1 MAERS
6 QSQKTNSK
14 LPMFEFEPD
23 EYIFTKLAYYFKR
36 RKRKKEE
43 SKANVVN
50 LSDLKPR
57 LTIFARAITG
67 EAIEIYDAER
77 EGGYKNNNFFLPSK
91 FFDFQTVD
99 ENISFYLF
107 RILYLSIQKNLN
119 LNWNDNQE
127 HELLESQQKANETSS
142 IVLETLFEQFP
153 ITKKYFEQFKKHYES
168 KVKDELLT
176 DYTFIFGKW
185 MRNNPEE
192 DSNNKLKNFTDK
204 VKKGKEEKPKTILK
218 SKAVEEIISVQVD
231 EKQREDATTQHQ
243 FEKVETADEFGG
255 NWRDMDGDDDLKDH
269 ENALDELNMKYTVR
283 VDDTAHSVY
292 QADFVENTTVSE
304 SAEVDSSGYHILYD
318 EWNYSKR
325 KYKENFCK
333 VYPKTLLKTNV
344 PYYKKTL
351 NQNKST
357 LNGLRKMLT
366 AVNNKYL
373 QQRRQTQG
381 EEFDIDAITDLFV
394 DVHSGHTPSEKIY
407 LSKRKKEKNI
417 SILLLLDISLSS
429 DGYAGGNRVID
440 VEKQVSILFGE
451 ILNEF
456 NIDFSIDC
464 FYSKTR
470 NHSTY
475 ITIKDF
481 DGDWNKAKLKVG
493 AVEPN
498 GYTRIGAALR
508 HSGAMLD
515 KRDTKNKWVILIS
528 DGKPND
534 YDKYEGKYGIND
546 VKQALRELNERQI
559 NSYALAI
566 EAQAK
571 YYLPQMFGQNH
582 YQILTT
588 PVEMLKSLV
597 LLYEKIKHQS

>member
-1 MAERS
+1 M
-6 QSQKTNSK
+6 
-14 LPMFEFEPD
+14 FEPD
-23 EYIFTKLAYYFKR
+23 EYLFTKLAYYFKR
-36 RKRKKEE
+36 KSKKRQ
-43 SKANVVN
+43 ADILHAVN
-50 LSDLKPR
+50 LNDLKPR
-57 LTIFARAITG
+57 LTILARAITG
-67 EAIEIYDAER
+67 ESIDIYEAER
-77 EGGYKNNNFFLPSK
+77 EGGYKNNNFFLPSR
-91 FFDFQTVD
+91 FVEFTSVD

-107 RILYLSIQKNLN
+107 RILYLSVQKNLE

-127 HELLESQQKANETSS
+127 HELLESQQKAEENANKVLTS
-142 IVLETLFEQFP
+142 LFEQFP
-153 ITKKYFEQFKKHYES
+153 ITEKYYNKFVQFYSEKQKSYTA
-168 KVKDELLT
+168 KDFS
-176 DYTFIFGKW
+176 FIYGKW

-192 DSNNKLKNFTDK
+192 ASEEKLQNFTEK
-204 VKKGKEEKPKTILK
+204 VKKADEEKPKTILK
-218 SKAVEEIISVQVD
+218 SNAVEEIISVQVD
-231 EKQREDATTQHQ
+231 IKQQEDAVLQHQ
-243 FEKVETADEFGG
+243 FEKVETAEEFGG
-255 NWRDMDGDDDLKDH
+255 NFRDFDGEDELDDH
-269 ENALDELNMKYTVR
+269 SNALEDINMKYTVR
-283 VDDTAHSVY
+283 VDDTVHSVY
-292 QADFVENTTVSE
+292 QADFIENTTVSE
-304 SAEVDSSGYHILYD
+304 SSEIDSKGYHIKYD
-318 EWNYSKR
+318 EWDYTKR
-325 KYKENFCK
+325 SYKPDFCK
-333 VYPKTLLKTNV
+333 VYPKSLLKTDV

-351 NQNKST
+351 NDNRST

-366 AVNNKYL
+366 TVNNKYQ

-407 LSKRKKEKNI
+407 ISKRKKEKDL

-429 DGYAGGNRVID
+429 DGYAAGNKVID

-451 ILNEF
+451 ILEEF

-470 NHSTY
+470 NHSSY

-481 DGDWNKAKLKVG
+481 DEDWNKAKFKVG
-493 AVEPN
+493 AVEPS

-534 YDKYEGKYGIND
+534 YDKYEGKYGVND
-546 VKQALRELNERQI
+546 VKQALRELNERNI

-588 PVEMLKSLV
+588 PSELLKYLV
-597 LLYEKIKHQS
+597 QLYEKIKHQS

>member
-1 MAERS
+1 M
-6 QSQKTNSK
+6 
-14 LPMFEFEPD
+14 FEPD

-36 RKRKKEE
+36 KKLKKQENIE
-43 SKANVVN
+43 HAVLLN
-50 LSDLKPR
+50 DLKPR

-67 EAIEIYDAER
+67 QTIEIYEAER

-91 FFDFQTVD
+91 FEEFLSVD
-99 ENISFYLF
+99 ENVSFYLF
-107 RILYLSIQKNLN
+107 RILYLSVQKNLD

-127 HELLESQQKANETSS
+127 HELEESQQKAQETS
-142 IVLETLFEQFP
+142 IKVLENLFEQFP
-153 ITKKYFEQFKKHYES
+153 ITKKYYDKFYQYYSEKANKSEIDLS
-168 KVKDELLT
+168 
-176 DYTFIFGKW
+176 FIYGKW
-185 MRNNPEE
+185 MKNNPDDASE
-192 DSNNKLKNFTDK
+192 NKLQNFTDK
-204 VKKGKEEKPKTILK
+204 VKKADDSTPKTILK
-218 SKAVEEIISVQVD
+218 SNAVEEIISVQVD
-231 EKQREDATTQHQ
+231 VKQQEDAVLQHQ
-243 FEKVETADEFGG
+243 FEKVETADEFAG
-255 NWRDMDGDDDLKDH
+255 NFRDFDGEDELDDH
-269 ENALDELNMKYTVR
+269 SNALDEINMKYTVR

-292 QADFVENTTVSE
+292 QADFIENTTVSE
-304 SAEVDSSGYHILYD
+304 SAEIDQTGYHIKYD
-318 EWNYSKR
+318 EWDYSKR
-325 KYKENFCK
+325 SYKPNFCK
-333 VYPKTLLKTNV
+333 VYPKTLLKKDVN
-344 PYYKKTL
+344 YYNKTL
-351 NQNKST
+351 NENRST
-357 LNGLRKMLT
+357 LVGLRKMLT
-366 AVNNKYL
+366 TVNNKFQ

-394 DVHSGHTPSEKIY
+394 DVNSGHTPSEKIY
-407 LSKRKKEKNI
+407 LSKRKKEKDL
-417 SILLLLDISLSS
+417 SILLLLDVSLSS
-429 DGYAGGNRVID
+429 DSYAAGNRVID

-470 NHSTY
+470 NHSSY

-481 DGDWNKAKLKVG
+481 DEDWNQAKFKVG
-493 AVEPN
+493 SVEPS

-534 YDKYEGKYGIND
+534 YDKYEGKYGVND

-588 PVEMLKSLV
+588 PVELLKAMV
-597 LLYEKIKHQS
+597 QLYEKIKHQS